1 MQCNEGLFSVQ
12 KLKNETRHEIN
23 GEKINGEKTNGEK
36 TNGEKT
42 NGEKTTE
49 EKANGEKTNG
59 LKQDD
64 SPPPVKKETDSSLA
78 DIEEAIPD
86 TTNDQKIMD
95 RVLDKTRY
103 VSMQACL
110 RILLDWLDGGF
121 AINGQTMKSSS
132 FAQSVASSSVT
143 RKTKCDQKIVW
154 GGSA

>member
-1 MQCNEGLFSVQ
+1 MQCNEGLFTVQ

-49 EKANGEKTNG
+49 EKANGEKPNG

-103 VSMQACL
+103 VSLQV
-110 RILLDWLDGGF
+110 WLGF
-121 AINGQTMKSSS
+121 YQTGLM
-132 FAQSVASSSVT
+132 
-143 RKTKCDQKIVW
+143 
-154 GGSA
+154 GGSPIKGRP